1 MRRGWKRVAERG
13 DKHAFATEEISAA
26 LIPAL
31 EQDCREEM
39 SREFLNGLC
48 AICRDQESSLFK
60 DQIEPQ
66 LNALRS
72 SAGAGIGRIVLD
84 YAIQISA
91 DDEQGL
97 NIAEGAMTRA
107 LTDRACRGARQVEE
121 HYFRE
126 STAPRSQRVRD
137 RIEQAIGLSAPRIAG
152 LAHQLLRLDSGRS
165 ERPAIRQQGLDDG
178 VRL

>member
-1 MRRGWKRVAERG
+1 
-13 DKHAFATEEISAA
+13 
-26 LIPAL
+26 
-31 EQDCREEM
+31 M

-97 NIAEGAMTRA
+97 NI
-107 LTDRACRGARQVEE
+107 C
-121 HYFRE
+121 
-126 STAPRSQRVRD
+126 
-137 RIEQAIGLSAPRIAG
+137 
-152 LAHQLLRLDSGRS
+152 
-165 ERPAIRQQGLDDG
+165 
-178 VRL
+178 